1 MPPDASSRDS
11 AGFVIRR
18 AANADIPAIREVL
31 LSVRR
36 EFDVHYELGGNDPDI
51 SELEG
56 AWLGRGGDFLV
67 IEDNDHCIVGCAGL
81 KPLTGRRAELCKMYI
96 EKPARGRGLGRQL
109 LDRLLA
115 IARQSG
121 FSEVWLETN
130 SGLTAAA
137 TLYRSRGFEPVEPDH
152 LLPKCDQAFL
162 LRLE

>member
-36 EFDVHYELGGNDPDI
+36 EFNVHYELGGNDPDI
-51 SELEG
+51 SELEA

-67 IEDNDHCIVGCAGL
+67 VENRDRGIVGCAGL
-81 KPLTGRRAELCKMYI
+81 RPLTGRRAELCKMYL
-96 EKPARGRGLGRQL
+96 EEPARGHGLGRRML
-109 LDRLLA
+109 EMLLA
-115 IARQSG
+115 VARQNG

-137 TLYRSRGFEPVEPDH
+137 ALYRSHGFEPVEPDH